1 MKFARPMPAPP
12 NNWRAPKCAAQIIVW
27 LGLEGCDAPSN
38 VTASWEPWPVAVC
51 TTIDGRQAVRCFFAI
66 DVACTL
72 SLQAM
77 PFGTCRLF
85 VEYPP
90 TRPVLSDVCTLC
102 VDDCRRGQPLSM
114 RLGALL
120 ERWIDSDPYLCLTKL
135 PGRAPLLPGPGARC
149 SLPAVSGCHGERVAV
164 PKGRMCRDERSS
176 LGRRRGARAKVV
188 ARARREGR
196 RDRAGRRR
204 RRRRAGG
211 CCSWDHLAG
220 VGKTA
225 GGSL

>member
-12 NNWRAPKCAAQIIVW
+12 NNWRAPRCAAQIIVW
-27 LGLEGCDAPSN
+27 LGLEGCDTPSKA
-38 VTASWEPWPVAVC
+38 TASWEPWPVAVC
-51 TTIDGRQAVRCFFAI
+51 ATMDGRQAVRCFFAI

-77 PFGTCRLF
+77 PLVHVVSLSNTH
-85 VEYPP
+85 P
-90 TRPVLSDVCTLC
+90 TRPVLSDICRGC
-102 VDDCRRGQPLSM
+102 VEDCRPGEPLSM
-114 RLGALL
+114 RIGALL
-120 ERWIDSDPYLCLTKL
+120 ERWVDSDPYLCLTKL

-149 SLPAVSGCHGERVAV
+149 SLPAVFGCHGERVAGL
-164 PKGRMCRDERSS
+164 KGKMHRDEKSA
-176 LGRRRGARAKVV
+176 LGRRHGARAKVV
-188 ARARREGR
+188 ARAKREDR
-196 RDRAGRRR
+196 RDRAGRN
-204 RRRRAGG
+204 AGG